1 MRDVMRLGGAWRGP
15 AAMAGLAAVFAA
27 VPATAQ
33 GEGGASTVS
42 FFQQFFLP
50 GDALGLVVVWL
61 LILMSFVS
69 LSYTGVLILT
79 TSKKK
84 LMPPELLQRL
94 EDLLTSNS
102 TEKFRQ
108 ALELTKQSPAY
119 LAKLTGAA
127 LREAPQGYSAME
139 LAIVEAADAETA
151 KALRPL
157 EYLNVLGNI
166 APMLGLFGTVYGMI
180 AAFQTLVSAGGTADP
195 AELAAGIG
203 TALVTTFWGLVV
215 AIPALASYAVLRNR
229 VDANT
234 ADGVVEAERLIR
246 PFKRSKSKSKS
257 KSGSSSGSGGSSS
270 ESASDDDE
278 DKRAADGSMMG
289 GSMMGRPVP
298 NPE

>member
-1 MRDVMRLGGAWRGP
+1 
-15 AAMAGLAAVFAA
+15 
-27 VPATAQ
+27 
-33 GEGGASTVS
+33 
-42 FFQQFFLP
+42 
-50 GDALGLVVVWL
+50 
-61 LILMSFVS
+61 FVS
-69 LSYTGVLILT
+69 LSFTCVLILT

-84 LMPPELLQRL
+84 LMPPELVERL

-108 ALELTKQSPAY
+108 ALELTKQNPAY
-119 LAKLTGAA
+119 LARLTGAA

-139 LAIVEAADAETA
+139 LAIVETADAETA

-180 AAFQTLVSAGGTADP
+180 SAFQTLVSAGGTADP

-246 PFKRSKSKSKS
+246 PFKRSKSKSKPKTVS
-257 KSGSSSGSGGSSS
+257 SSDKGSSG
-270 ESASDDDE
+270 DDDAE
-278 DKRAADGSMMG
+278 DDDDKRAADGSMMG